1 MEIQELADEYQS
13 KTDEEL
19 LRLALDA
26 ADLTP
31 EANVVLNN
39 ELSRRGINNAERLAA
54 FQEEEDQRK
63 EEERKEAG
71 KLFVLHPYGIGR
83 DRFGKAERIYDPT
96 TRIER
101 FKTTVFAV
109 LIWFPLIPTGTFLVE
124 RKRSLFSRQVTI
136 LKRLPLDWEQVLQV
150 WVAATGILLSVI
162 IAFRFLPYVLR

>member
-1 MEIQELADEYQS
+1 MEVQELTNEYQS

-26 ADLTP
+26 VDLTP

-39 ELSRRGINNAERLAA
+39 ELFRRGINSPERLSA
-54 FQEEEDQRK
+54 FKEEEQQRK
-63 EEERKEAG
+63 EEEHKEAG
-71 KLFVLHPYGIGR
+71 RLFILHPYGIGR
-83 DRFGKAERIYDPT
+83 DRFGKAERVYDPT

-101 FKTTVFAV
+101 FKTTVFVV

-124 RKRSLFSRQVTI
+124 RKRSLFSSEVAI

-150 WVAATGILLSVI
+150 WVVATGILLSI
-162 IAFRFLPYVLR
+162 IIGFRFLPYFFR